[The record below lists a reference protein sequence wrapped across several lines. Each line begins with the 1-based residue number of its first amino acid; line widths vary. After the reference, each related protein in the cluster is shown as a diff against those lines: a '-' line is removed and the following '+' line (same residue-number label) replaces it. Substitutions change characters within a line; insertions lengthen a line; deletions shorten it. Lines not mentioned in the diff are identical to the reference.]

1 MKTPSILSI
10 PPAQFPKMDSLAAA
24 IDEAVGRPSP
34 SLGSEQPDASKSH
47 EMSKALILLAG
58 QIWRLGNA
66 VINSESGEVKTE
78 LSPQEIKRVAS
89 ARGVMQQ
96 TIDELGIKVI
106 DHCNEDFH
114 PGLPDQVVTEEPRE
128 GITKEQVIRT
138 IRPTIMWNQTMMQ
151 RGQIDIAVPASK
163 N

>member
-1 MKTPSILSI
+1 ME
-10 PPAQFPKMDSLAAA
+10 SLAAA
-24 IDEAVGRPSP
+24 LDEAVGRHSP
-34 SLGSEQPDASKSH
+34 SLGSEQPDTSKSH

-89 ARGVMQQ
+89 ARGIMQQ

-114 PGLPDQVVTEEPRE
+114 PGMPDQVVTEEPRE